1 MRLKLSTNSEEEL
14 IEHLGEEWEAIHG
27 RHDALDLWNAIVATH
42 NAVSTGNN
50 DVDRIKTRRHFE
62 TLRRGPDKTPLMF
75 KDSLKKALN
84 VMAQLGEATTGNTD
98 PALLFWSVILQ
109 ADSVNPSY

>member
-1 MRLKLSTNSEEEL
+1 MRFKLSTNLEEEL
-14 IEHLGEEWEAIHG
+14 IEQLGEEWEAIHG

-50 DVDRIKTRRHFE
+50 NVDRIKTRRHFE

-84 VMAQLGEATTGNTD
+84 AMAQLGKPTAGNTD
-98 PALLFWSVILQ
+98 SALLFWSAILQ
-109 ADSVNPSY
+109 ADSANPSY

>member
-1 MRLKLSTNSEEEL
+1 LDYAIQIIYNF
-14 IEHLGEEWEAIHG
+14 EHLGEEWKAIHG

-98 PALLFWSVILQ
+98 SALLFWSVILQ
-109 ADSVNPSY
+109 ADSANPSY

>member
-1 MRLKLSTNSEEEL
+1 
-14 IEHLGEEWEAIHG
+14 LGEEWEAIHG
-27 RHDALDLWNAIVATH
+27 RHDALDLLNAIVATH

-50 DVDRIKTRRHFE
+50 DVDRIKKRRHFE

-84 VMAQLGEATTGNTD
+84 AMEQLGEATAENTD
-98 PALLFWSVILQ
+98 SALLFWSAILQ
-109 ADSVNPSY
+109 ADSANPSY